1 MTQNLIDWMSI
12 SIPYSNIFHFDEN
25 GRFYIKEVDNNH
37 RLKPL
42 VDWLNSF
49 DDWVV
54 GQGRKVFDKS
64 AFSSHGGMTIFW
76 RDTLPYSL
84 VEITGTGMSEIRR
97 QKLVRNFIELYG
109 NWLTRIDVTKDIATD
124 ADPRDFAR
132 LRDDKKFK
140 SYDEKVENKGITYYV
155 GSRTSERYACVY
167 RYAEPHPRVG
177 LLRVEH
183 RLKGDYAKKAA
194 AELLK
199 DGLSVYIARLGNTF
213 GWSHPAWQINPAV
226 GKAVG
231 VPRDTR
237 QGKTERWLLASVLPA
252 IKNLIANGGDEFV
265 DYFLEQC
272 YNLLIEYRGNRGS

>member
-1 MTQNLIDWMSI
+1 MAQNLIDWLSI
-12 SIPYSNIFHFDEN
+12 SLPYNYLFRVDETGKFTIMEETKN
-25 GRFYIKEVDNNH
+25 P

-42 VDWLNSF
+42 TDWLNTF
-49 DDWVV
+49 DDWEV
-54 GQGRKVFDKS
+54 GQGRKVFDRS
-64 AFSSHGGMTIFW
+64 AFSSHGGITIFW

-84 VEITGTGMSEIRR
+84 VEITGTGMSKIRK
-97 QKLVRNFIELYG
+97 QKLVKNFIELYA
-109 NWLTRIDVTKDIATD
+109 NWLTRIDVTRDIDTD

-167 RYAEPHPRVG
+167 RYAEPHPRAG

-183 RLKGDYAKKAA
+183 RLKGDYAKRAA
-194 AELLK
+194 AELVK
-199 DGLSVYIARLGNTF
+199 DGLSTYIARLGNTF
-213 GWSHPAWQINPAV
+213 GWSHPAWSLNPAV
-226 GKAVG
+226 GKASA

-237 QGKTERWLLASVLPA
+237 QGKTERWLLTSVLPA
-252 IKNLIANGGDEFV
+252 IKNIIKSGGDEFV

-272 YNLLIEYRGNRGS
+272 YNALNEYRGS